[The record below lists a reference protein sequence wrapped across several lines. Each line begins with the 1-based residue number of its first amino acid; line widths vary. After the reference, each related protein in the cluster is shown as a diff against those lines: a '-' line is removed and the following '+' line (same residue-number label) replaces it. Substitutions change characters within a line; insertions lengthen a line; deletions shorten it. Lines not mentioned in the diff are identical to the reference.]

1 MILVLLFFK
10 FKGFNMKDVKDKYRK
25 ESVLD
30 AIHNYDLDVEKRTL
44 FLHSQQYYGD
54 GDGTPSEESGVD
66 WKMATKFMKNMHYLN
81 NISDEPITIKM
92 ASCGGDYY
100 FGMAIFDIIKQSK
113 APVDIYA
120 YVHARSMTSI
130 ILQAARRRYIS
141 KNCIFM
147 VHYGEYGDYGDLRK
161 VTSGLD
167 FYNQHNKTMFDV
179 YANRCVNG
187 VAFQGQSYQQVV
199 DFIQEKTEKKVD
211 WWLHA
216 PDAVLYGFADEVF

>member
-1 MILVLLFFK
+1 MFYYFSRVSLLKVFV
-10 FKGFNMKDVKDKYRK
+10 MKDKRYRK
-25 ESVLD
+25 ESVLEC
-30 AIHNYDLDVEKRTL
+30 IHQNDVDVEERTI

-54 GDGTPSEESGVD
+54 GDGTPSDESGVD

-81 NISDEPITIKM
+81 NISSEPITIKM

-100 FGMAIFDIIKQSK
+100 FGMAIFDIIKQSA

-130 ILQAARRRYIS
+130 ILQAARKRYIS

-161 VTSGLD
+161 VESGLN
-167 FYNQHNKTMFDV
+167 FYVGHNKTMFDV
-179 YANRCVNG
+179 YADRCVNG
-187 VAFQGQSYQQVV
+187 GFFAGQKHEQVV
-199 DFIQEKTEKKVD
+199 DYIQKKTDSKVD

-216 PDAVLYGFADEVF
+216 DEAVLYGFADEVF